1 MQGTEEEEKKIDRM
15 DDPQNE
21 TSDQDLIVKVEI
33 PVDEPPSTPREIA
46 CGHACGHQHGLTRQQ
61 SMSRATPSAN
71 CLCSPTTHVG
81 SFRCR
86 LHRSPS
92 LNKSASFK
100 TPSLQRTRS
109 SLEYGSSSPRPG
121 RMEATSKPAAS

>member
-1 MQGTEEEEKKIDRM
+1 M

-21 TSDQDLIVKVEI
+21 QVNDKDLMMKVEI
-33 PVDEPPSTPREIA
+33 LSDDSPMTPREMV
-46 CGHACGHQHGLTRQQ
+46 CGHSHGLTRQQ
-61 SMSRATPSAN
+61 SMSRTSSAN

-92 LNKSASFK
+92 LKSPSFQRS
-100 TPSLQRTRS
+100 PSLQRTKS
-109 SLEYGSSSPRPG
+109 SMDYRSSSPRRG
-121 RMEATSKPAAS
+121 GVEATSKPGAG